1 MTDRMRFTISISDE
15 MKDKLERIKQ
25 EKYYNTTKN
34 AMINDLIA
42 LGLKVYQEEKE
53 INKNQ
58 NRDGSM
64 N

>member
-15 MKDKLERIKQ
+15 MKDELERIKQ
-25 EKYYNTTKN
+25 EKYYNTTRN

-58 NRDGSM
+58 NRDG
-64 N
+64 